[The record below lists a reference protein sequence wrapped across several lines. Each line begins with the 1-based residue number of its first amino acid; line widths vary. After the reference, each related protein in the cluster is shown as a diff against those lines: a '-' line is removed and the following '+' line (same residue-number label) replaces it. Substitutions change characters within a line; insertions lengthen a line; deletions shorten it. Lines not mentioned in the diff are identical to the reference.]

1 MNNWT
6 KLTIE
11 EKLTILSNV
20 AESKGIVVFG
30 IHHC

>member
-20 AESKGIVVFG
+20 AELRELLPNI
-30 IHHC
+30 